1 MCAGP
6 ALWLSAGAVAG
17 QLSANTIIPP
27 MRRAPA
33 LALLILAALLAG
45 FGGTVPTVH
54 GVRIVSKAAS
64 LAPSGFVVQPEIAD
78 PLCNGGRGVRLPG
91 GLGGDSVVASA
102 TIADGSTLI
111 ALTNIYP
118 GRRSAVLR
126 SVTRTC
132 VSNGEF
138 GDDGAATITIP
149 SSLRPADPAEDG
161 FPAEGMWVN
170 AIAPR
175 NGGGAI
181 VAGVYGGDW
190 VVGEVTAR
198 GTVDQTFGSHGW
210 VLLPLPGQVTAILQ
224 EPSGRIVIAGDNGGG
239 GCCTVNWAAALSEH
253 GQLES
258 GFGTQG
264 RAVLP
269 TGEDS
274 GVRSLALEP
283 NGDILAEVGY
293 GNMGCWGLALAM
305 LTPSGAPEPM
315 FAERLQRFWDAHHF
329 GAFVGDIY
337 VDREGFT
344 LIGTGQ
350 DPCAGGPRFSAP
362 SATGLMAHFRTDG
375 TSAGLTVRFPSR
387 MYGSVQVL
395 PDGHDAILAAT
406 PYADSTDIT
415 LTALRP
421 DGSTDPRFGSHGS
434 ARIRTPWHGSSAT
447 LSTTVSIN
455 EASPTEIVI
464 IATESERN
472 QMQLIRVR
480 F

>member
-1 MCAGP
+1 
-6 ALWLSAGAVAG
+6 
-17 QLSANTIIPP
+17 
-27 MRRAPA
+27 MRRAAA
-33 LALLILAALLAG
+33 LASLTVAALLAG
-45 FGGTVPTVH
+45 SGGTAPTAS
-54 GVRIVSKAAS
+54 GVTIVSKAAS

-78 PLCNGGRGVRLPG
+78 SLCNGGRGARLPG
-91 GLGGDSVVASA
+91 GPGGDSVVASA
-102 TIADGSTLI
+102 TMADGSTLI
-111 ALTNIYP
+111 ALTNVYP
-118 GRRSAVLR
+118 GKRSAVLR

-132 VSNGEF
+132 ASNREF

-149 SSLRPADPAEDG
+149 SSLQPTDPAEDG
-161 FPAEGMWVN
+161 FPAAGMWVN

-190 VVGEVTAR
+190 VVGEVSAR
-198 GTVDQTFGSHGW
+198 GTVDQTFGSNGW
-210 VLLPLPGQVTAILQ
+210 VLLPLPGEVTAILQ

-253 GQLES
+253 GQLED
-258 GFGTQG
+258 GFGAQG

-274 GVRSLALEP
+274 GVHSLALEP
-283 NGDILAEVGY
+283 NGDILAEIGY

-315 FAERLQRFWDAHHF
+315 FAQRLQQFWDAHRF
-329 GAFVGDIY
+329 GAFVGDVH
-337 VDREGFT
+337 VDGEGFT
-344 LIGTGQ
+344 LLGTGQ
-350 DPCAGGPRFSAP
+350 KPCYDEPPGSTAR
-362 SATGLMAHFRTDG
+362 ATGLIAHFRTDG
-375 TSAGLTVRFPSR
+375 TPAGPTVRFPSQ

-395 PDGHDAILAAT
+395 PDGHDAILAAS
-406 PYADSTDIT
+406 PYADPTDTT

-434 ARIRTPWHGSSAT
+434 ARIRTPWHRSSAT

-480 F
+480 L

>member
-1 MCAGP
+1 MTGR
-6 ALWLSAGAVAG
+6 GA
-17 QLSANTIIPP
+17 S
-27 MRRAPA
+27 
-33 LALLILAALLAG
+33 LILAALLAG
-45 FGGTVPTVH
+45 FGGTVTRAH
-54 GVRIVSKAAS
+54 GVRTVSKAAS

-78 PLCNGGRGVRLPG
+78 PLCNGGRGARLPG
-91 GLGGDSVVASA
+91 KLGGDSVVASA

-111 ALTNIYP
+111 ALTDVYP
-118 GRRSAVLR
+118 GKRSAVLR

-132 VSNGEF
+132 APNREF

-149 SSLRPADPAEDG
+149 SSLRPTDPAKDG
-161 FPAEGMWVN
+161 FPAEGVWVN

-198 GTVDQTFGSHGW
+198 GTVDQTFGNHGW
-210 VLLPLPGQVTAILQ
+210 ALLPLPGAVTAILQ
-224 EPSGRIVIAGDNGGG
+224 EPSGRIVIAGDDGGA

-253 GQLES
+253 GQLED
-258 GFGTQG
+258 GFGAQG
-264 RAVLP
+264 RAALP

-283 NGDILAEVGY
+283 NGDILADIGY

-315 FAERLQRFWDAHHF
+315 FAERLRQFWDAHHF
-329 GAFVGDIY
+329 GAFVGDVYI
-337 VDREGFT
+337 DSEGFT

-350 DPCAGGPRFSAP
+350 NPCAGGPRFSAP
-362 SATGLMAHFRTDG
+362 SATGLIARFRTDG
-375 TSAGLTVRFPSR
+375 TPAGLTVRFPSR
-387 MYGSVQVL
+387 MDGSVQAL
-395 PDGHDAILAAT
+395 RDGHDAILATT
-406 PYADSTDIT
+406 PYADPTDIT

-421 DGSTDPRFGSHGS
+421 DGSTDPRFASHGS

-447 LSTTVSIN
+447 LSTTVSID

-464 IATESERN
+464 VATDSERN

-480 F
+480 L